1 VEPVI
6 GHMKQ
11 DNRMERNFLKGKEG
25 DRINAILAGA
35 GYNMR
40 KLLAAIANFFLRL
53 PGNIKMWLIAVLSWK
68 ISDRNPAI
76 CNHSAA

>member
-1 VEPVI
+1 MKRRSAVEPVI
-6 GHMKQ
+6 GHMKH

-40 KLLAAIANFFLRL
+40 KLLAAIANFFFRL
-53 PGNIKMWLIAVLSWK
+53 FSRLFHQGFLATFE
-68 ISDRNPAI
+68 PA
-76 CNHSAA
+76 A